1 MNISYIP
8 PTLSS
13 IGQKMLENGNVA
25 NSPLY
30 KGDSAVI
37 ETIINTFKSVIL
49 FIATNCNDLDNIFIL
64 IAMLGVFF
72 IMFGFRKVGTKMTSG
87 SIFGYLACKVVVLCQ

>member
-8 PTLSS
+8 PTLGS

-30 KGDSAVI
+30 QGDSAVLSSI
-37 ETIINTFKSVIL
+37 MKAIKTTIL

-64 IAMLGVFF
+64 IAILGVFC
-72 IMFGFRKVGTKMTSG
+72 IMFGFRKLGTKMTSG